1 MDLIFK
7 VILPYKDLNLKGD
20 LNVYNNYNAVN
31 IMPKEKTHSFVINS
45 KELTFKYN
53 LMIDSNFSFPIK
65 KRNNYYQNNNNYYRY
80 NNYYYND
87 VDMYY
92 NYNNNY
98 YNNYYNRS
106 NYGYNNISYN
116 QIEDNRYIEFTL
128 SINNNSQKIKVK
140 ILEAPKIEDE
150 PNKYINKFGLF
161 KLENN
166 TLNKEINYRKGEIYI
181 SPFYLNQNYIKID
194 YQNSRIKVNN
204 IKKNI
209 KIIFLKSN
217 GKIQIENSNDFSN
230 KGIFYDYIPIIGIY
244 LDHWFPLISKYEVPY
259 SKLDI
264 TKKEYI
270 VMPDIK
276 EELKSKNNKITHEFL
291 DGKGYK
297 KLIELRN
304 KYKTANL
311 LNKEEIE
318 KQYSNIVNEGLF
330 KKMEDN
336 FKDRMNISENFN
348 FIYFGHLLY
357 KYDDVIIETIK
368 KEFPEEII
376 NNENIKN
383 YLEKF
388 NQFKTEKV
396 KMQYILYLYNIFVE
410 LHTIFKK
417 KYDEIKKNKNLIM
430 IDSIPYTELLKINDE
445 YYTFNELSQN
455 NILPS
460 LNQLSND
467 IEKLTEQIKK
477 TNVNMKEKDDKK
489 ILVNP
494 LLSNKFL
501 IIGDKAKIFEKED
514 DKIMK
519 KEKNEKELEV
529 KTENITITLPDID
542 YDKNEISLQYLMN
555 FYSRC
560 TLGTRVFPT
569 YIKNAVSLNNE
580 DDIKNAQ
587 IYITNLYYYFKTRP
601 LKSEKDYSIIS
612 TNEFFE
618 SFKIIIGKMKKANIS
633 FKSKNDLDSI
643 EIDKSRINT
652 FISLEEDKS
661 IGLRPDKWNK
671 KKPKELKVL
680 QQFEDKLSRNV
691 NY

>member
-1 MDLIFK
+1 
-7 VILPYKDLNLKGD
+7 
-20 LNVYNNYNAVN
+20 
-31 IMPKEKTHSFVINS
+31 
-45 KELTFKYN
+45 
-53 LMIDSNFSFPIK
+53 MIGSI
-65 KRNNYYQNNNNYYRY
+65 YY
-80 NNYYYND
+80 
-87 VDMYY
+87 
-92 NYNNNY
+92 
-98 YNNYYNRS
+98 
-106 NYGYNNISYN
+106 
-116 QIEDNRYIEFTL
+116 
-128 SINNNSQKIKVK
+128 
-140 ILEAPKIEDE
+140 
-150 PNKYINKFGLF
+150 
-161 KLENN
+161 
-166 TLNKEINYRKGEIYI
+166 
-181 SPFYLNQNYIKID
+181 
-194 YQNSRIKVNN
+194 
-204 IKKNI
+204 
-209 KIIFLKSN
+209 
-217 GKIQIENSNDFSN
+217 
-230 KGIFYDYIPIIGIY
+230 
-244 LDHWFPLISKYEVPY
+244 
-259 SKLDI
+259 
-264 TKKEYI
+264 TK
-270 VMPDIK
+270 
-276 EELKSKNNKITHEFL
+276 
-291 DGKGYK
+291 
-297 KLIELRN
+297 
-304 KYKTANL
+304 
-311 LNKEEIE
+311 
-318 KQYSNIVNEGLF
+318 
-330 KKMEDN
+330 
-336 FKDRMNISENFN
+336 
-348 FIYFGHLLY
+348 
-357 KYDDVIIETIK
+357 
-368 KEFPEEII
+368 
-376 NNENIKN
+376 
-383 YLEKF
+383 
-388 NQFKTEKV
+388 
-396 KMQYILYLYNIFVE
+396 
-410 LHTIFKK
+410 
-417 KYDEIKKNKNLIM
+417 
-430 IDSIPYTELLKINDE
+430 LLKINDE

-501 IIGDKAKIFEKED
+501 ITGDKAKVFEKED

-612 TNEFFE
+612 TKTNEFFE
-618 SFKIIIGKMKKANIS
+618 SFKIMIGKMKKANIS

-691 NY
+691 NYRAGTASVNRTLSLSEKFFTKNIIEEKKELIRSETTSTILDLGKEKVDNEKTEKLITKVFVKKSEIKDKKPKKTSDSKKIMGFIEDDTGKKERKTFSREDFNKVKFKEEDDIEDLIEEMENINELEKLHFEKSKNPNEGYGLPKEELLKSFPLEKEQNYPIH

>member
-1 MDLIFK
+1 M
-7 VILPYKDLNLKGD
+7 
-20 LNVYNNYNAVN
+20 
-31 IMPKEKTHSFVINS
+31 
-45 KELTFKYN
+45 
-53 LMIDSNFSFPIK
+53 
-65 KRNNYYQNNNNYYRY
+65 
-80 NNYYYND
+80 
-87 VDMYY
+87 
-92 NYNNNY
+92 
-98 YNNYYNRS
+98 
-106 NYGYNNISYN
+106 
-116 QIEDNRYIEFTL
+116 
-128 SINNNSQKIKVK
+128 
-140 ILEAPKIEDE
+140 
-150 PNKYINKFGLF
+150 
-161 KLENN
+161 
-166 TLNKEINYRKGEIYI
+166 
-181 SPFYLNQNYIKID
+181 
-194 YQNSRIKVNN
+194 
-204 IKKNI
+204 
-209 KIIFLKSN
+209 KSN

-244 LDHWFPLISKYEVPY
+244 LDHWFPLITKYEVPY
-259 SKLDI
+259 RKLDI

-336 FKDRMNISENFN
+336 FKDRMNISDKFN

-368 KEFPEEII
+368 NEFPEEII

-388 NQFKTEKV
+388 NQFKTEKS

-430 IDSIPYTELLKINDE
+430 IGSIPYTELLKINDE

-501 IIGDKAKIFEKED
+501 ITGDKAKVFEKED

-529 KTENITITLPDID
+529 KTENITITLPVID

-612 TNEFFE
+612 TKTNEFFE
-618 SFKIIIGKMKKANIS
+618 SFKIMIGKMKKANIS

-691 NY
+691 NYTAGTATVNRTLSLSEKFFTKNIIEEKKELIRSETTSTILDLGKEKVDNEKTEKLITKVFVKKSEIKDKKPKKNIRFKENNGIY

>member
-1 MDLIFK
+1 M
-7 VILPYKDLNLKGD
+7 
-20 LNVYNNYNAVN
+20 
-31 IMPKEKTHSFVINS
+31 
-45 KELTFKYN
+45 
-53 LMIDSNFSFPIK
+53 
-65 KRNNYYQNNNNYYRY
+65 
-80 NNYYYND
+80 
-87 VDMYY
+87 
-92 NYNNNY
+92 
-98 YNNYYNRS
+98 
-106 NYGYNNISYN
+106 
-116 QIEDNRYIEFTL
+116 
-128 SINNNSQKIKVK
+128 
-140 ILEAPKIEDE
+140 
-150 PNKYINKFGLF
+150 
-161 KLENN
+161 
-166 TLNKEINYRKGEIYI
+166 
-181 SPFYLNQNYIKID
+181 
-194 YQNSRIKVNN
+194 
-204 IKKNI
+204 
-209 KIIFLKSN
+209 KSN

-276 EELKSKNNKITHEFL
+276 EELKSKNKLKHLFL
-291 DGKGYK
+291 DEKGNK
-297 KLIELRN
+297 KLFELKN
-304 KYKTANL
+304 KYKNANSK
-311 LNKEEIE
+311 NKEEIE

-368 KEFPEEII
+368 NEFPEEII

-501 IIGDKAKIFEKED
+501 ITGDKAKVFEKED

-612 TNEFFE
+612 TKTNEFFE
-618 SFKIIIGKMKKANIS
+618 SFKIMIGKMKKANIS

>member
-1 MDLIFK
+1 MKQL
-7 VILPYKDLNLKGD
+7 
-20 LNVYNNYNAVN
+20 
-31 IMPKEKTHSFVINS
+31 
-45 KELTFKYN
+45 
-53 LMIDSNFSFPIK
+53 
-65 KRNNYYQNNNNYYRY
+65 
-80 NNYYYND
+80 
-87 VDMYY
+87 
-92 NYNNNY
+92 
-98 YNNYYNRS
+98 
-106 NYGYNNISYN
+106 
-116 QIEDNRYIEFTL
+116 
-128 SINNNSQKIKVK
+128 
-140 ILEAPKIEDE
+140 
-150 PNKYINKFGLF
+150 
-161 KLENN
+161 
-166 TLNKEINYRKGEIYI
+166 
-181 SPFYLNQNYIKID
+181 
-194 YQNSRIKVNN
+194 
-204 IKKNI
+204 KKN
-209 KIIFLKSN
+209 
-217 GKIQIENSNDFSN
+217 
-230 KGIFYDYIPIIGIY
+230 
-244 LDHWFPLISKYEVPY
+244 
-259 SKLDI
+259 
-264 TKKEYI
+264 
-270 VMPDIK
+270 
-276 EELKSKNNKITHEFL
+276 
-291 DGKGYK
+291 
-297 KLIELRN
+297 
-304 KYKTANL
+304 
-311 LNKEEIE
+311 
-318 KQYSNIVNEGLF
+318 
-330 KKMEDN
+330 
-336 FKDRMNISENFN
+336 
-348 FIYFGHLLY
+348 
-357 KYDDVIIETIK
+357 
-368 KEFPEEII
+368 FPEEII
-376 NNENIKN
+376 NNENIKD

-388 NQFKTEKV
+388 NQFKTEKS

-501 IIGDKAKIFEKED
+501 ITGDKAKVFEKED

-587 IYITNLYYYFKTRP
+587 IYIINLYYYFKIRP

-618 SFKIIIGKMKKANIS
+618 SFKIMNE
-633 FKSKNDLDSI
+633 KS
-643 EIDKSRINT
+643 EY
-652 FISLEEDKS
+652 FI
-661 IGLRPDKWNK
+661 
-671 KKPKELKVL
+671 
-680 QQFEDKLSRNV
+680 
-691 NY
+691 